1 MSLLPR
7 ARVALVILGCALVGA
22 LVDAPARADAP
33 PPAGATN
40 ADEAAKFK
48 RRGDELFDS
57 SRHEDAIKFYTQA
70 YALVPDPAVL
80 YNRGRSFEALG
91 RYPEALIDLE
101 QFSRTAAPELRAKVA
116 GIDKLIADVRARVA
130 ELEVACNVPG
140 ARVVVREHVLGA
152 VAGQRLKVNAGLA
165 KIEVWLEGYEP
176 FSASVELKGGGFT
189 RVVAFLAP
197 KGAQSGFL
205 VVRGPRGAR
214 VFLDGADVGQPPVE
228 RPLGAGD
235 HRVVLKQEGF
245 DDAERSVVVLAGRR
259 AEVDV
264 TLSRKPAF
272 YTRGWFWG
280 AVGAVAVGSVAA
292 IVIANTSRPVEEGT
306 LGQVRGPLV
315 RF

>member
-1 MSLLPR
+1 MFL
-7 ARVALVILGCALVGA
+7 AIVGCAALGA
-22 LVDAPARADAP
+22 LPAAPARADEP

-40 ADEAAKFK
+40 ASEAANFK

-57 SRHEDAIKFYTQA
+57 SRHEDAIKLYTQA
-70 YALVPDPAVL
+70 YALAPDPAVL

-101 QFSRTAAPELRAKVA
+101 QFSRTAAPALRAKVA
-116 GIDKLIADVRARVA
+116 GIDKLIADVRARVS
-130 ELEVACNVPG
+130 ELEVACNVAG

-165 KIEVWLEGYEP
+165 KIEVWSEGYEP
-176 FSASVELKGGGFT
+176 FSTSVDLKGGGFT
-189 RVVAFLAP
+189 RVEATLLP
-197 KGAQSGFL
+197 KAAQAGFL

-214 VFLDGADVGQPPVE
+214 VLLDGADVGQPPVE
-228 RPLGAGD
+228 RPLRAGE
-235 HRVVLKQEGF
+235 HRVVVRQEGF
-245 DDAERSVVVLAGRR
+245 DDAERSVVVVTGKR
-259 AEVDV
+259 AELEV
-264 TLSRKPAF
+264 TLTQKPAF

-280 AVGAVAVGSVAA
+280 AVGAVAAGSVAA